1 MPIITDSEFGEIVVK
16 RQSLAKSVTAR
27 VAPDGRLRITLPPSM
42 PMLAAKTLLVSSRSQ
57 IRQLLK
63 KHCSQFL
70 YIDNQQIGK
79 SHNLLI
85 QRTSTASSV
94 KITGTHIIAMINQ
107 KEDIAEPKNQQLIRE
122 KIIAALRKEAK
133 SYLPRRLTFLADLH
147 GFHFT
152 KSKITHASSRWGSCS
167 SKGTISLN
175 IGLMNL
181 PFELIDYVIIHELC
195 HTRHMNHSAAF
206 WNEVAKIDQ
215 DYQAHVAALK
225 NHSPHL

>member
-1 MPIITDSEFGEIVVK
+1 
-16 RQSLAKSVTAR
+16 
-27 VAPDGRLRITLPPSM
+27 M
-42 PMLAAKTLLVSSRSQ
+42 PMLAAKTLLISSRSQ

-63 KHCSQFL
+63 KHRSQFL

-107 KEDIAEPKNQQLIRE
+107 EEDIAEPKNQQLIRE

-133 SYLPRRLTFLADLH
+133 SYLPRRLTFLADSH

-181 PFELIDYVIIHELC
+181 PT
-195 HTRHMNHSAAF
+195 TRSEERRVGKECRSR
-206 WNEVAKIDQ
+206 W
-215 DYQAHVAALK
+215 
-225 NHSPHL
+225 SPYH